1 MISILKS
8 VTSGGVSEE
17 NNSRRKTIMEKMKN
31 NASSVIDI
39 TEVTLKQLCELG
51 FKLWLSRQ

>member
-17 NNSRRKTIMEKMKN
+17 NNSRRKAIMEKMKN

-51 FKLWLSRQ
+51 FKQWLSRQ

>member
-1 MISILKS
+1 
-8 VTSGGVSEE
+8 
-17 NNSRRKTIMEKMKN
+17 MEKMKN

-51 FKLWLSRQ
+51 FKQWLSRQ

>member
-1 MISILKS
+1 
-8 VTSGGVSEE
+8 
-17 NNSRRKTIMEKMKN
+17 MEKMKN